1 MKTLLVI
8 FAAILFAGCAS
19 NAPTISSRTSAPI
32 FITMK
37 DANASVF
44 VNFKNTATGE
54 DVNSEIIAEF
64 VKNGFVST
72 SNMAKADFVVLG
84 DVQGFDRLIR
94 RDFDSRFYMG
104 YGFGRRPFGMF
115 GYSFGFPFDD
125 DDFVTNSYFYTMQA
139 SVLIRQKGYPDKST
153 NITLYQ
159 GGNTYSKSYIWPYFK
174 ERLARQ
180 IVGFFYNVQQK

>member
-64 VKNGFVST
+64 VKNGELTAEIEENLDLF
-72 SNMAKADFVVLG
+72 AK
-84 DVQGFDRLIR
+84 
-94 RDFDSRFYMG
+94 
-104 YGFGRRPFGMF
+104 
-115 GYSFGFPFDD
+115 
-125 DDFVTNSYFYTMQA
+125 
-139 SVLIRQKGYPDKST
+139 
-153 NITLYQ
+153 
-159 GGNTYSKSYIWPYFK
+159 
-174 ERLARQ
+174 
-180 IVGFFYNVQQK
+180 